1 MIMAK
6 LNKNDVTKNVYQ
18 KNEEMYRCTKDDVGE
33 SHVRE
38 E

>member
-1 MIMAK
+1 MASYK
-6 LNKNDVTKNVYQ
+6 MMYQ
-18 KNEEMYRCTKDDVGE
+18 KNEEMYRCTKVDVGE